1 MPKDEV
7 TSRIE
12 SVCNNFSPFSGARAV
27 LVRDSGKDV
36 FKGAVGEFFYKVK
49 ETPYYITFIGDM
61 DAPNI
66 QAIMGYLGEGII
78 LEATALG
85 LNTCWV
91 GGFYRRESVIKQID
105 LEDRERVLGITPI
118 GYSKEE
124 KDRVGVSS
132 KKYRRKMLDD
142 LIVSGEVSDDNW
154 CMTALEAARIAPSA
168 GNRQPWRF
176 QINDRAITVSSKSK
190 REGFGVSRR
199 LDCGITMLHL
209 ELGAL
214 VSGAKGNWEFLDY
227 PEVAKYRIE

>member
-1 MPKDEV
+1 MPKDDV

-12 SVCNNFSPFSGARAV
+12 SVCNNFRPFPGARAV

-66 QAIMGYLGEGII
+66 QASMGYLGEGII
-78 LEATALG
+78 LEATTLG

-91 GGFYRRESVIKQID
+91 GGFYRRESVIRQID

-124 KDRVGVSS
+124 EDRVGVSS
-132 KKYRRKMLDD
+132 KKYRRKMLDN
-142 LIVSGEVSDDNW
+142 LIVSGEVSDNNW
-154 CMTALEAARIAPSA
+154 CMAALEAARIAPSA

-176 QINDRAITVSSKSK
+176 QIND
-190 REGFGVSRR
+190 
-199 LDCGITMLHL
+199 
-209 ELGAL
+209 
-214 VSGAKGNWEFLDY
+214 
-227 PEVAKYRIE
+227 

>member
-12 SVCNNFSPFSGARAV
+12 SVCNNFKPFPGARAV

-61 DAPNI
+61 DAPNV
-66 QAIMGYLGEGII
+66 QANMGYLGEGII
-78 LEATALG
+78 LEATTLG

-91 GGFYRRESVIKQID
+91 GGFYRRESVMQQID
-105 LEDRERVLGITPI
+105 LKDGERVLGITPI

-132 KKYRRKMLDD
+132 KKYRRKMLNN
-142 LIVSGEVSDDNW
+142 LIVSGEVSDNNW
-154 CMTALEAARIAPSA
+154 RMAALEAVRIAPSA

-176 QINDRAITVSSKSK
+176 QINDDAITVSSNSK

-199 LDCGITMLHL
+199 LDCGIAMLHL
-209 ELGAL
+209 ELGSL
-214 VSGAKGNWEFLDY
+214 VSGVKGNWEFLDY
-227 PEVAKYRIE
+227 PEIARYSIK

>member
-1 MPKDEV
+1 MPNDEV

-12 SVCNNFSPFSGARAV
+12 SVCNNFKPFPGARAV

-61 DAPNI
+61 DAPNV
-66 QAIMGYLGEGII
+66 QVIMGYLGEGII
-78 LEATALG
+78 LEATILG

-91 GGFYRRESVIKQID
+91 GGFYRRESVMQQID
-105 LEDRERVLGITPI
+105 LKDGERVLGITPI

-132 KKYRRKMLDD
+132 KKYRRKMLDN
-142 LIVSGEVSDDNW
+142 LIVSGEVSDNNW
-154 CMTALEAARIAPSA
+154 RMAALEAAMIAPSA

-176 QINDRAITVSSKSK
+176 QINDDAITVSSNSK

-199 LDCGITMLHL
+199 LDCGIAMLHL
-209 ELGAL
+209 ELGSL
-214 VSGAKGNWEFLDY
+214 VSGVKGNWKFLDY
-227 PEVAKYRIE
+227 PEIARYSIR